1 LAKIAIYGG
10 TFDPIHLG
18 HLHVITELLNRDV
31 ADRILLVPAGQPRLR
46 EQEPVAAATDRRAMC
61 QVALK
66 DLSPEIAS
74 RVEVNPIEILR
85 SGPSYSIDTVEAV
98 AQTYPEDQILMI
110 LGTDAFSKLEDWHR
124 SKELQDMVDFIVIDR
139 PDFPGSPNLD
149 INALNVSATAVRAGE
164 IESVSP
170 HVAAYIKEH
179 NLYARK

>member
-18 HLHVITELLNRDV
+18 HLHVITEV
-31 ADRILLVPAGQPRLR
+31 IHQKIADRILLIPAGAPQLR
-46 EQEPVAAATDRRAMC
+46 DLEPIASAQDRRAMC
-61 QVALK
+61 QAAVK
-66 DLSPEIAS
+66 DLPPDVATKI
-74 RVEVNPIEILR
+74 EVNPIEILR

-98 AQTYPEDQILMI
+98 AQTYPDDQILLI
-110 LGTDAFSKLEDWHR
+110 LGTDAFSKISDWHR
-124 SKELQDMVDFIVIDR
+124 SNELQDMVDFIVIDR
-139 PDFPGSPNLD
+139 PEFPGSPNLD

-164 IESVSP
+164 FEKVSP

>member
-18 HLHVITELLNRDV
+18 HIHVITEILKRDI
-31 ADRILLVPAGQPRLR
+31 ADRILLVPAGQPLLR
-46 EQEPVAAATDRRAMC
+46 DHEPVASGQARRTMC
-61 QVALK
+61 QLAIK
-66 DLSPEIAS
+66 DLAPEIAD

-110 LGTDAFSKLEDWHR
+110 LGTDAFSKIQDWHR

-139 PDFPGSPNLD
+139 PEFPGSPNLD
-149 INALNVSATAVRAGE
+149 INALNVSATTIRGGE
-164 IESVSP
+164 SESVSP

-179 NLYARK
+179 NLYASK

>member
-18 HLHVITELLNRDV
+18 HLHVIAEVIKREI

-46 EQEPVAAATDRRAMC
+46 DQAPSATGADRRAMC
-61 QVALK
+61 QAALK
-66 DLSPEIAS
+66 DLVPEIAS

-98 AQTYPEDQILMI
+98 AHTYPGDQILLI
-110 LGTDAFSKLEDWHR
+110 LGTDAFSKIEEWHR
-124 SKELQDMVDFIVIDR
+124 SKELQDMVDFVVIDR

-149 INALNVSATAVRAGE
+149 INALSVSATAVRAGE
-164 IESVSP
+164 FEKVSP

>member
-1 LAKIAIYGG
+1 MAKIAIYGG

-18 HLHVITELLNRDV
+18 HLHVITEILKRDI

-46 EQEPVAAATDRRAMC
+46 DQVPVASGQERRAMC
-61 QVALK
+61 QAALQ
-66 DLSPEIAS
+66 DLAPEMAS

-98 AQTYPEDQILMI
+98 AQTCPDDQILMI

-164 IESVSP
+164 FEKVSP

>member
-18 HLHVITELLNRDV
+18 HLHVIAEVIKREI
-31 ADRILLVPAGQPRLR
+31 ADRILIVPAGQPRLR
-46 EQEPVAAATDRRAMC
+46 DQEPSATGADRRAMC
-61 QVALK
+61 QQALK
-66 DLSPEIAS
+66 DLVPEIAAK
-74 RVEVNPIEILR
+74 VEVNPIEILR

-98 AQTYPEDQILMI
+98 AQTYPGDQILLI
-110 LGTDAFSKLEDWHR
+110 LGTDAFSKIEEWHR
-124 SKELQDMVDFIVIDR
+124 SKELQDMVDFVVIDR

-164 IESVSP
+164 LENVSP

-179 NLYARK
+179 NLYASK